1 MLAIE
6 GDHIMSL
13 IVGFLKR
20 YGEEEL
26 ADLVSDKIIN
36 PEDLKNVPLA
46 KKKLEKIIQNYVLQD
61 KY

>member
-1 MLAIE
+1 
-6 GDHIMSL
+6 MSL

-26 ADLVSDKIIN
+26 AELVSDKIVN
-36 PEDLKNVPLA
+36 PKALKNVPLA

-61 KY
+61 K

>member
-6 GDHIMSL
+6 GDHILSL

-26 ADLVSDKIIN
+26 ADLVNDKIV
-36 PEDLKNVPLA
+36 DHKALKSVPLA

-61 KY
+61 E